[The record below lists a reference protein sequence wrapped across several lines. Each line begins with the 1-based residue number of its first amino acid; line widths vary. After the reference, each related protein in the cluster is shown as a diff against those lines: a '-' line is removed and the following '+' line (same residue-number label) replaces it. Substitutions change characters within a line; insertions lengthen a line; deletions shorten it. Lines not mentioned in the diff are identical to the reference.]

1 MEYFVAAVLGAVQ
14 GVTEFLPISSDG
26 HLFIVREVFGLP
38 DQGLLFDALL
48 HLGTLLAVLVGLWPE
63 WRRVGRGL
71 VSIIAKRQ
79 LWTTPEQKLIVLLVV
94 ASIPAAL
101 AGYFLEDIFA
111 ETFRNIRS
119 VALWVAATGSF
130 YLFVEY
136 SKPRAS
142 RPETGLKHAIWMGLA
157 QMTALLPG
165 VSRSGT
171 TIATATLLGLQ
182 RESAAKFSFLMSGP
196 ITAGAVAFSGI
207 KLMQDG
213 SSSVGG
219 NWGVV
224 VVGVV
229 VAFFV
234 GLLALRGLLRF
245 LKTRSLKLFGVYM
258 LALGGILLLANV
270 WGLL

>member
-1 MEYFVAAVLGAVQ
+1 MEYFVAVVLGVVQ

-26 HLFIVREVFGLP
+26 HLFIVREVFRLP

-48 HLGTLLAVLVGLWPE
+48 HLGTLLAVVVGLWPE

-71 VSIIAKRQ
+71 ISIITKRQ
-79 LWTTPEQKLIVLLVV
+79 LWTTPEQKLVVLLVV

-142 RPETGLKHAIWMGLA
+142 RQEAGFKHAIWMGLA
-157 QMTALLPG
+157 QMAALLPG

-171 TIATATLLGLQ
+171 TIATGTMFGLQ

-213 SSSVGG
+213 SSVGG

-258 LALGGILLLANV
+258 LALGGILLLASV